1 METKKISG
9 VEVHC
14 AFDDEMDVVD
24 LVPNPRNPN
33 RHDDRQIA
41 LLAKII
47 RSQGWRNPIVISER
61 SGFIVA
67 GHGRMEAARVLNVEK
82 VPVDH
87 QAFGSEAE
95 EYAHLIADNRIAEL
109 AEADRGELGELIKE
123 LEGKIDLDL
132 TGFDAPG
139 LEELLGELEPDKEE
153 LDAEPQIDKANE
165 LQAKWKTAL
174 GQVWELGDHRLLCG
188 DCRDHKDVALVMNG
202 EKINLAITSPPY
214 ASQRKYDE
222 SSGFKPVPP
231 DEYVDWFEP
240 IATNIGGNL
249 ADDGSWFINIKEHCD
264 EGQRSL
270 YVKDLTVAHVRDWGW
285 LFVDEFIWTH
295 SGTPKAVNQRFKNG
309 WEPIF
314 QFAKNRHKFK
324 PDNVRTESDN
334 VPAGDGR
341 NVADYQGKGDIFD
354 TGVTVGDGM
363 AYPSNVLSL
372 GKNRDALG
380 HSAAFPVSLP
390 TFFVKAFTDES
401 DTVLD
406 PFLGSG
412 STLIACENLNRA
424 CRGIEISPAYVAVII
439 ERWADAT
446 GKTPKL
452 TNGA

>member
-1 METKKISG
+1 
-9 VEVHC
+9 V
-14 AFDDEMDVVD
+14 
-24 LVPNPRNPN
+24 
-33 RHDDRQIA
+33 
-41 LLAKII
+41 
-47 RSQGWRNPIVISER
+47 SER
-61 SGFIVA
+61 SGFIIS
-67 GHGRMEAARVLNVEK
+67 GHGRLEAAKMLNVEQ
-82 VPVDH
+82 VPVDL
-87 QAFGSEAE
+87 QAFENEAD

-109 AEADRGELGELIKE
+109 AETDRGELADLIRELDGE
-123 LEGKIDLDL
+123 IDLDL
-132 TGFDAPG
+132 TGFDDPSLAELMGESAPDG
-139 LEELLGELEPDKEE
+139 DEV
-153 LDAEPQIDKANE
+153 DAEPQIDKADE
-165 LQAKWKTAL
+165 LQKKWNTAL

-202 EKINLAITSPPY
+202 EKINLAMTSPPY

-295 SGTPKAVNQRFKNG
+295 GGTPKAVNQRFKNG

-314 QFAKNRHKFK
+314 QFTKNRHKFR
-324 PDNVRTESDN
+324 PDAVRHQTES
-334 VPAGDGR
+334 VPDCGGLHPNMEDVQQHGCTEGMRRKGVDSRKKYEQRRAGSGQTHGDGLQGSG
-341 NVADYQGKGDIFD
+341 NVGGEW
-354 TGVTVGDGM
+354 VSNDGM
-363 AYPSNVLSL
+363 AYPSNVVSL

-412 STLIACENLNRA
+412 STLIACENLKRA
-424 CRGIEISPAYVAVII
+424 CRGIEISPAYVAVVI

-446 GKTPKL
+446 KKTPRLVK
-452 TNGA
+452 

>member
-139 LEELLGELEPDKEE
+139 LEELLGELEPDKE
-153 LDAEPQIDKANE
+153 LDAEPQIDKADE
-165 LQAKWKTAL
+165 LQKKWNTSL

-202 EKINLAITSPPY
+202 EKINLAMTSPPY

-341 NVADYQGKGDIFD
+341 NVADYQGKGGIFD